1 VTDLVAKFTLQLD
14 NRLTSG
20 ARRALGDLR
29 RDTDEV
35 SNAARRSKGAWE
47 QLDRAIRK
55 TSTQSL
61 QRAGNFA
68 GDALRV
74 ATGNLISGGISRGM
88 DLAVNAV
95 ERGVDAASDFE
106 TKLVDIRK
114 VAKGSDDSA
123 KGIERISKGIKQA
136 SKDLGV
142 MPDQVAELAK
152 QITPVFSGKDDIVGL
167 TTDVSK
173 IGKAWDI
180 TGEAAGKYF
189 ADTSRG
195 MRYTAQQTKDL
206 FGGINELSNELGIK
220 AADIADAFTRSSGV
234 IQASGL
240 SGRTGAA
247 LNATLIAAGA
257 TSDIAAT
264 GVRTFI
270 SRLEAGTAA
279 TKQQQHAFKTLGLNH
294 VEVGRNMAKG
304 GAVAEQQIL
313 DVVKAIG
320 GLSKEKQLPVVMQ
333 MFGSE
338 SLGSIGAAA
347 TAVENLEKSF
357 GIVNKA
363 TANYTSVL
371 AEYDRVSGTSAA
383 RMDKLKANVGVLA
396 IEFGDKLLPVV
407 NRWVDYLNSPEGQK
421 WGADAVE
428 KAAKLVTDLAGAVE
442 DVVGF
447 LGYLNDNLGTTTLLV
462 GGMGFAIA
470 ALTGPIGLAAAAGF
484 AMGGLIAE
492 GLDRVINRARRAQR
506 ALEELHQK
514 AEDIRRKER
523 EDELEKMHEEMETV
537 QAEQNREKQA
547 SDAANRW
554 YEQAKQ
560 KAGGKDEG
568 MKLWKRRNSMREE
581 LLTGRFSSGTTFE
594 ERLASFEANLE
605 PQDGNRRRAD
615 AMRRNVSPRLNPDGT
630 VAGPGQRAGKGT
642 IDINLYDKRVEAAM
656 RDDDNLPVTVSL
668 PRGSLR

>member
-1 VTDLVAKFTLQLD
+1 MTDLVAKFTLQLD
-14 NRLTSG
+14 DRLTAG
-20 ARRALGDLR
+20 ARRALRELVRELDKIDDATKRQKSGWEKLND
-29 RDTDEV
+29 
-35 SNAARRSKGAWE
+35 SISKTTAKNLKGV
-47 QLDRAIRK
+47 K
-55 TSTQSL
+55 S
-61 QRAGNFA
+61 FA

-95 ERGVDAASDFE
+95 ERGIDAASDYE

-114 VAKGSDDSA
+114 VAKGADDSA
-123 KGIERISKGIKQA
+123 DGIERISKGIKQA

-152 QITPVFSGKDDIVGL
+152 QITPVFSGKEDIVSL

-195 MRYTAQQTKDL
+195 MRYTATQTKNL

-240 SGRTGAA
+240 SGKTGAA

-279 TKQQQHAFKTLGLNH
+279 TKQQQQAFKTLGLNH

-304 GAVAEQQIL
+304 GEQAERQIL

-347 TAVENLEKSF
+347 TAVENLEKAF
-357 GIVNKA
+357 GIVNKE
-363 TANYTSVL
+363 TADYTSVL
-371 AEYDRVSGTSAA
+371 AEYDRVSNTSAA
-383 RMDKLKANVGVLA
+383 KMDKLKANVGVLA
-396 IEFGDKLLPVV
+396 IQFGEKLLPVV
-407 NRWVDYLNSPEGQK
+407 NKWVDFLNTDEGQK
-421 WGADAVE
+421 WGSDAVD
-428 KAAKLVTDLAGAVE
+428 KAAKLMVDLAGAVE
-442 DVVGF
+442 SVVGF
-447 LGYLNDNLGTTTLLV
+447 LGYLNDNLGTTTVLV

-470 ALTGPIGLAAAAGF
+470 ALTGPIGLAMGAGVL
-484 AMGGLIAE
+484 MGGAIAE
-492 GLDRVINRARRAQR
+492 GLDRVINGTRRAQR

-523 EDELEKMHEEMETV
+523 QAELEETHKEGD
-537 QAEQNREKQA
+537 QASLEIRQKKQA
-547 SDAANRW
+547 FDAAESW
-554 YEQAKQ
+554 YKQATE
-560 KAGGKDEG
+560 KAGGDKDG
-568 MKLWKRRNSMREE
+568 KLLKRRNAMESE
-581 LLTGRFSSGTTFE
+581 LLTGRYSAGTSFE
-594 ERLASFEANLE
+594 ERLANFEAGLE
-605 PQDGNRRRAD
+605 RPERNRRRAS
-615 AMRRNVSPRLNPDGT
+615 AMRRNVAPQASPEG
-630 VAGPGQRAGKGT
+630 AAGGPGQRPGKGT
-642 IDINLYDKRVEAAM
+642 MEIHVYDKRVEGVM
-656 RDDDNLPVTVSL
+656 HDDQDLPVAVRL